1 MVTVMAKKNYTIKR
15 VSAAFNIDDPYQKS
29 LYEHAIRGSN
39 ASDYVKRL
47 IQRDMEGGAAS
58 YTVTQYCKPTETPIE
73 EKPYTHPLEQGYATV
88 TPVNNNKKEKP
99 NDDDDVEDMLKGIF

>member
-1 MVTVMAKKNYTIKR
+1 MVTTMVKAKKNYTIKR

-47 IQRDMEGGAAS
+47 IQRDMERGCIS
-58 YTVTQYCKPTETPIE
+58 YTDTQHCKPIETPKVYSEPVEQIHTTETLI
-73 EKPYTHPLEQGYATV
+73 
-88 TPVNNNKKEKP
+88 VNHEKEKP
-99 NDDDDVEDMLKGIF
+99 NKEDDVEDMLKGFF